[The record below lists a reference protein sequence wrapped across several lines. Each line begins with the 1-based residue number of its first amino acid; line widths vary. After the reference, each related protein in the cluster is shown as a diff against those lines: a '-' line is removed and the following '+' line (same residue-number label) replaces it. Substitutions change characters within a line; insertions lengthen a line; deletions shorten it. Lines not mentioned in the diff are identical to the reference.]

1 MPVYGL
7 IGYPLTHSF
16 SKAYFTAKFEKEGLV
31 DFNYINCEIENLD
44 ELKSIIQIEKI
55 LGFNV
60 TIPFKID
67 IIPFLDSID
76 EQAKKIGSV
85 NTVVV
90 DEQFNLKGFN
100 TDYIG
105 FYETIKP
112 LLKSNHTHAFIL
124 GSGGSSKTVAFVL
137 DELGIDY
144 KIITRNP
151 IAFNHISYG
160 HLTAIDLRATPLI
173 INCTPIGMFPEIN
186 RFPDIPYDGIEKLHL
201 LIDLIYNPIE
211 TVFLRN
217 GRERG
222 ATTMNGYSMLIRQA
236 EEAWKIW
243 QK

>member
-7 IGYPLTHSF
+7 IGYPLSHSF
-16 SKAYFTAKFEKEGLV
+16 SKAYFTAKFERERFV
-31 DFNYINCEIENLD
+31 DFNYINCEIENLN
-44 ELKSIIQIEKI
+44 ELKSIIQVEKL

-60 TIPFKID
+60 TIPYKIS
-67 IIPFLDSID
+67 IIPFLDSIT
-76 EQAKKIGSV
+76 EQAEKIGSV

-90 DEQFNLKGFN
+90 DKQFKLEGYN

-105 FYETIKP
+105 FRETIKP
-112 LLKSNHTHAFIL
+112 LLKSYHTHAFIL

-137 DELGIDY
+137 DELNIEY
-144 KIITRNP
+144 KIITRSP
-151 IAFNHISYG
+151 IAFNHIGYCQ
-160 HLTAIDLRATPLI
+160 LTAFDIQNTPLI
-173 INCTPIGMFPEIN
+173 INCTPVGMFPEIN
-186 RFPDIPYDGIEKLHL
+186 NCPDIPYDGIDKSHL

-211 TVFLRN
+211 SLFLRN

-222 ATTMNGYSMLIRQA
+222 AKTMNGYSMLIRQA